1 MPILKST
8 LLVMKRA
15 IKLFA
20 GLVLLVVGQLFF
32 VAEISAQ
39 EHVRQTRE
47 EYISRYHHI
56 AVAHMEKYG
65 IPASITLAQGILE
78 SDCGNSQ
85 LSRSSNNHF
94 GIKCKSNWRGRKV
107 YHDDDERGEC
117 FRAYPSVEASYEDH
131 AEFLDRGER
140 YDSLFAY
147 SPSDYKNWAR
157 GLKAAGY
164 ATAPDYAERLIR
176 IIEDS
181 RLYLFDRE
189 GGEQLYADAIRGG
202 DEEFFDGGSAET
214 VISSTEGVDP
224 DNFHVTINAHNGYNV
239 HRNNGVFYVL
249 AKERDSYENIGEK
262 LGYSARNLRKF
273 NDVEADAQPL
283 TGEVVYIGRKRKS
296 WQGNVSEHIAREGET
311 LYSLSQ
317 LYAIRLK
324 SLKRL
329 NGIKSN
335 EHSFEAGCRVKLK

>member
-1 MPILKST
+1 MFLKRSKY
-8 LLVMKRA
+8 LLFGAM
-15 IKLFA
+15 
-20 GLVLLVVGQLFF
+20 F
-32 VAEISAQ
+32 VALLSICFGASARGK
-39 EHVRQTRE
+39 VRQTKE
-47 EYISRYHHI
+47 EYINRYKHI

-78 SDCGNSQ
+78 SDCGNSL

-94 GIKCKSNWRGRKV
+94 GIKCKKGWTGEKV

-147 SPSDYKNWAR
+147 SSTDYRSWAR

-176 IIEDS
+176 LIEDN

-189 GGEQLYADAIRGG
+189 GGERLYAEALREGRG
-202 DEEFFDGGSAET
+202 EFFEGSDERP
-214 VISSTEGVDP
+214 VIATQSGVDP
-224 DNFHVTINAHNGYNV
+224 DDFHVTINAHNGYNV

-249 AKERDSYENIGEK
+249 AKERDTYENIGK
-262 LGYSARNLRKF
+262 MMGYSERNLRKF
-273 NDVEADAQPL
+273 NDVGADGEPL
-283 TGEVVYIGRKRKS
+283 TGEVVYIGRKKKS
-296 WQGNVSEHIAREGET
+296 WSGNVKEHTTVEGET
-311 LYSLSQ
+311 LYSISQ

-324 SLKRL
+324 SLRKL
-329 NGIKSN
+329 NSLKGDDVVFKAGEKVKIK
-335 EHSFEAGCRVKLK
+335 